1 MTLNV
6 FLKIILAFLTTRQ
19 GYLRSLPGNLAAR
32 FPKIVAV
39 MSLGPAGASLEPEQA
54 ENFEDV
60 SRCLIG
66 SLARLC

>member
-39 MSLGPAGASLEPEQA
+39 MSLGPSLEPEQA